1 MTTEKKQTHYNKT
14 YKLIAQTGGLIVC
27 LVCLFYIVG
36 TLIPEIIKG
45 SENNS
50 FLLIMLAMLL
60 IPQIGFVFTWYQEK
74 AGATVLIAGACFLI
88 IWGFIVSEY
97 SIGIGFGLP
106 FGIIGALFLYHL
118 KKRNELKSKK

>member
-74 AGATVLIAGACFLI
+74 AGAAVLIAGACFLI